1 MIKKFLS
8 YRGFVCLGSCPSV
21 LVCVPPR
28 RCRAPLRVRARWPRL
43 RGSVAPGLGFVLRR
57 VSCPR
62 CLRSWVLLS
71 SVLGA
76 AVLGLG
82 CCRLRSWVLPPSP
95 GRAHRAGLGSCP
107 LPAPKK
113 NEKNSTFFVERID
126 VFLIFVLGIK
136 GLHYPLH
143 ILTHR

>member
-76 AVLGLG
+76 AAFGLG
-82 CCRLRSWVLPPSP
+82 CCRHPLGARTVLV
-95 GRAHRAGLGSCP
+95 LV
-107 LPAPKK
+107 PAPFPRRKK
-113 NEKNSTFFVERID
+113 MKKIRHFLSNVLMFFLSLFSESRGYIT
-126 VFLIFVLGIK
+126 
-136 GLHYPLH
+136 HY
-143 ILTHR
+143 TY